1 MSSAKSTIE
10 GLIAAALDAHD
21 AVRHVSIT
29 CAKAQRDLVKE
40 QDKLVE
46 AKEAARLADELLR
59 LARQADTTEEVTYR
73 HVEIARMRG
82 VNLKVGEVL
91 TPVVKTLIFPQASFT
106 FN

>member
-1 MSSAKSTIE
+1 MSSKIE

-40 QDKLVE
+40 QDKLIE
-46 AKEAARLADELLR
+46 AREAARQADESLR
-59 LARQADTTEEVTYR
+59 LARQSDVSEEVTNR

-82 VNLKVGEVL
+82 IHLREGEPL
-91 TPVVKTLIFPQASFT
+91 TPVVKTLIFPQASCH

>member
-1 MSSAKSTIE
+1 MSSKIE

-40 QDKLVE
+40 QDKLVA
-46 AKEAARLADELLR
+46 AKEAARQADESLR
-59 LARQADTTEEVTYR
+59 LARQSDVSEEVTHR

-82 VNLKVGEVL
+82 IHLQVGEPL